1 MRKTLLLIS
10 SFLFLSILFFVCKS
24 TNRIEEDEFVKIY
37 SNLLVIKEIYRGDNK
52 SYINARDSLYKA
64 FKVNQIQIDNTLEY
78 YNNDPERWK
87 KFYSK
92 VIEHLESN
100 QVNIRM
106 LN

>member
-1 MRKTLLLIS
+1 MKKALLLIS

-78 YNNDPERWK
+78 YNNDPEKWK

-106 LN
+106 SN